1 MSRLAVVA
9 LLAVVATLATGCTAR
24 KAIRNGATSL
34 ILIRDTGNAVDRAFA
49 ERSKSERAR
58 CLKAH
63 GTKTAE
69 YRTCY
74 TPTEK
79 QIAAWHQLRD
89 IVSALIKAGHGT
101 LQAGLAFLDGKK
113 DGKKITAG
121 QVLKLVQGTVCALV
135 KGAVEIGAGVVA
147 LGEKLKPLDAL
158 TKGVCP

>member
-1 MSRLAVVA
+1 MNRLYFVVA
-9 LLAVVATLATGCTAR
+9 LVALAPSCTAR

-34 ILIRDTGNAVDRAFA
+34 ILIRNTGNAVDKAFA
-49 ERSKSERAR
+49 ARSKSERAR

-63 GTKTAE
+63 GTKTPE

-79 QIAAWHQLRD
+79 QIATWHTLRA
-89 IVSALIKAGHGT
+89 IVSGLIKAGHGA
-101 LQAGLAFLDGKK
+101 LKAGLAFLDGKK

-121 QVLKLVQGTVCALV
+121 QVLKIVQGVGCALV
-135 KGAVEIGAGVVA
+135 KGALAIGEGVAG
-147 LGEKLKPLDAL
+147 LGAKLKPLDAL